1 MTTKKATAELDKRV
15 ADLQEKAKQ
24 VAKGKP
30 RPKNMMRL
38 PRWSEVTRGVPN
50 GVVRSPLFGAVKKG
64 PRRYMEQ
71 ERIAALNEWVGC
83 LSSSVMSIAW
93 LPCPLTLDNIFYRY

>member
-1 MTTKKATAELDKRV
+1 M

-24 VAKGKP
+24 VAKGEP
-30 RPKNMMRL
+30 LPKNMMRL

-71 ERIAALNEWVGC
+71 ERIDALNEWVGC
-83 LSSSVMSIAW
+83 LSFSAHSLCI
-93 LPCPLTLDNIFYRY
+93 CYR